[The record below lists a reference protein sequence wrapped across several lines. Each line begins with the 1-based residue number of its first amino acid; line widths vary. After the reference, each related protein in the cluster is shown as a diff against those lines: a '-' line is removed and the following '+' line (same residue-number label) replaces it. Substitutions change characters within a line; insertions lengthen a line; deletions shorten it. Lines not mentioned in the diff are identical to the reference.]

1 MTPAGFPHSDI
12 HGSLPAFGFPW
23 LFVDRYVLLRLP
35 VPRHPPCALFSLTC
49 PSTFLKVGVFQ
60 SRSNHFWVLLAVH
73 TPCSSMCIPK
83 FKDTFVRSTQTL
95 FVLLHILL
103 CFFIQFSRYS
113 WRRAVRALPCTYRTP
128 CPRTYSLPLFGRALC
143 FLVPRV
149 LPFRSVLCGVRI
161 ASSAAGGLKW
171 TRTIDL
177 TLIRRAL

>member
-83 FKDTFVRSTQTL
+83 FKDTFVRSTQTFFCLASHSSL
-95 FVLLHILL
+95 FLYSVFKVHSLLSQLVGSNGL
-103 CFFIQFSRYS
+103 EPSTSRLS
-113 WRRAVRALPCTYRTP
+113 
-128 CPRTYSLPLFGRALC
+128 
-143 FLVPRV
+143 
-149 LPFRSVLCGVRI
+149 GVRSNHLSYEPI
-161 ASSAAGGLKW
+161 YQKLF
-171 TRTIDL
+171 
-177 TLIRRAL
+177 